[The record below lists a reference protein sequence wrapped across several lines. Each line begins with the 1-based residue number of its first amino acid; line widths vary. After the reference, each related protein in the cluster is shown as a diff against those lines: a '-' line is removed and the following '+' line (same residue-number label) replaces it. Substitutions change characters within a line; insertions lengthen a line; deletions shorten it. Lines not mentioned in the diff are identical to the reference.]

1 MGRSNRLK
9 RSLYVLL
16 ILGLGVVGLC
26 AALPRAQAADPP
38 LWTEGTQPAP
48 AYTTP
53 WPGVAKADLGA
64 VVNISTTQI
73 VKNPMAA
80 EEGENPQ
87 DPFQQ
92 FFHQFFG
99 NLPKTSQVHSLGSG
113 FLLRA
118 DGYIATNNHVV
129 ANATDVQVKL
139 ADGREFP
146 ATVVGRDEQTDLAL
160 VKIEATGLP
169 VLRLGDSDQ
178 LHIGDPVM
186 AIGNPFGLQGTVTT
200 GIVSATGRVIGEGPY
215 DNFIQTDASINPG
228 NSGGPLVNAA
238 GEVVG
243 INTAIVSQSGGS
255 VGIGFAIPINEAKTI
270 LPQLQATGHVTRG
283 WLGVGIQTVTPAL
296 ATALHLPKDAG
307 ALVAE
312 VQPNSP
318 AAQAGLQPGDVIVEY
333 AGHAVAQS
341 TDLPRLVAATP
352 IGQTARIT
360 VLREG
365 RSLTLTATIAER
377 PGAPEEAQA
386 APAHEALG
394 ISVQP
399 LTPALAQQLG
409 VPDRAGLVVTDV
421 KDGGPAAEA
430 GIQAGD
436 VIIQADRH
444 SAATVADLRK
454 VVAEHPAGQPLLLL
468 IRRKDASLFIAV
480 PLGGGPPG

>member
-1 MGRSNRLK
+1 MGLSIRFK
-9 RSLYVLL
+9 RWLYVSLL
-16 ILGLGVVGLC
+16 VGLGT
-26 AALPRAQAADPP
+26 AALPGALWRSDAADPP
-38 LWTEGTQPAP
+38 LWTEGNQKAP
-48 AYTTP
+48 AFTTP

-73 VKNPMAA
+73 VKHPMGS
-80 EEGENPQ
+80 EEGGNPQ

-99 NLPKTSQVHSLGSG
+99 DLPQTSRVYSLGSG
-113 FLLRA
+113 FLIRA

-146 ATVVGRDEQTDLAL
+146 AKVVGRDEPTDLAL

-169 VLRLGDSDQ
+169 VLRFGDSERLQ
-178 LHIGDPVM
+178 VGDPVM

-200 GIVSATGRVIGEGPY
+200 GIVSAKGRVIGEGPY

-228 NSGGPLVNAA
+228 NSGGPLVNTA

-270 LPQLQATGHVTRG
+270 LPQLQAQGQVTRG
-283 WLGVGIQTVTPAL
+283 WLGVGIQIVTPEL
-296 ATALHLPKDAG
+296 AKALHLPKDEG

-312 VQPNSP
+312 VQANSP
-318 AAQAGLQPGDVIVEY
+318 AATAGLKPGDVIVEY
-333 AGHAVAQS
+333 NGHAVS
-341 TDLPRLVAATP
+341 RIMDLPRLVAATP
-352 IGQTARIT
+352 IGQTASLK

-365 RSLTLTATIAER
+365 QPLTLTVTIAER
-377 PGAPEEAQA
+377 PGSPQA
-386 APAHEALG
+386 APAAPTQGELG
-394 ISVQP
+394 ITLQP

-409 VPDRAGLVVTDV
+409 VPERAGLVVTGV
-421 KDGGPAAEA
+421 KAGGPAAAA

-436 VIIQADRH
+436 VILQADRKPVAT
-444 SAATVADLRK
+444 AADFRRVLAERK
-454 VVAEHPAGQPLLLL
+454 AGEPVLLW
-468 IRRKDASLFIAV
+468 IRRKDASLFV
-480 PLGGGPPG
+480 VVNLGGGPQG